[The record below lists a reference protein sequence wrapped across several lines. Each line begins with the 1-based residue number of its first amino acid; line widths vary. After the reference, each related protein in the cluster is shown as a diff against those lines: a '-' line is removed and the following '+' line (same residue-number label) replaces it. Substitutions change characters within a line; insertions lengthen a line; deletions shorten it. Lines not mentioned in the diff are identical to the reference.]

1 MPVRA
6 GGTLSRLQM
15 ADGRAAPMRPAA
27 LKPSNTGRRRS
38 PAQAS
43 GGPAHRTGG
52 PRLAKAPGQ
61 ARNPAGRA
69 ENPRVAA
76 RRSGAPHRPSRH
88 IAHADAPAAHDPAY
102 RPTRDP
108 THRRAARYDCRH
120 AGQPSHRR
128 ACRRPSANATGPAG
142 VCARHTAAG
151 RDSARGAGTA
161 GRSASSSRLDSS
173 GCRATRPRPR
183 HANGAAAHRPAGL
196 LRRPPRQCAQFRRG
210 APPLR
215 APGAPGQARP
225 APHRP
230 RAGMP
235 RSANG
240 STRQAPLPLA
250 LIAPGHTRPAP
261 HRPRAAKFRSTNGSI
276 RHRQRPARPACLP
289 AR

>member
-6 GGTLSRLQM
+6 GGTLSRPQM
-15 ADGRAAPMRPAA
+15 ADARAASMRPAA
-27 LKPSNTGRRRS
+27 IKPSNTGRRRS

-43 GGPAHRTGG
+43 GGPAHRSEG

-61 ARNPAGRA
+61 ARNLAGRA

-108 THRRAARYDCRH
+108 THRRAAGYDSRH
-120 AGQPSHRR
+120 AGQPPHRR

-151 RDSARGAGTA
+151 REPARGAGTA
-161 GRSASSSRLDSS
+161 GRSASGSRPDSS
-173 GCRATRPRPR
+173 GCRATRPRLR
-183 HANGAAAHRPAGL
+183 RANGAAAHRPAGS
-196 LRRPPRQCAQFRRG
+196 LRRPPRQCAQFRRS
-210 APPLR
+210 APPPP

-225 APHRP
+225 APHRQ
-230 RAGMP
+230 RAAMP

-240 STRQAPLPLA
+240 STRQAPPPPA
-250 LIAPGHTRPAP
+250 LRAPGHARPAP
-261 HRPRAAKFRSTNGSI
+261 NRPLAAMPRSAN
-276 RHRQRPARPACLP
+276 
-289 AR
+289 